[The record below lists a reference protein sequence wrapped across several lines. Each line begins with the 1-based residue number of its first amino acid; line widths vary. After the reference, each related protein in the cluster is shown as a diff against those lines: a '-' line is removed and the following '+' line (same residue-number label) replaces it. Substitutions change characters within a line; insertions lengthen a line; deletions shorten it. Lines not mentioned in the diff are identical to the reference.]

1 MTDGDII
8 HGLVR
13 VDGYVN
19 GDGTITLNNAAFLY
33 GQAGIAAEWRRFSS
47 QNPDERR

>member
-1 MTDGDII
+1 MTDGRAII

-19 GDGTITLNNAAFLY
+19 GDGTITLDNAAFY
-33 GQAGIAAEWRRFSS
+33 TDKQG
-47 QNPDERR
+47 